1 MRIWQ
6 SAVFRALCA
15 IIVGALLLKYREET
29 VTWITILIGVLFLL
43 SGIVSV
49 VAYYTARKRMTD
61 VEVYDAEGNR
71 IAGGAPTFPIVGL
84 GSIIL
89 GLILALNPHMFINTL
104 MYILAG
110 ILILGAVNQYASLA
124 TLKRYAHLPFGY
136 WICPSLILLAGAVI
150 ILRPSWVASAPL
162 VIIGAFMIL
171 FGIVECINALKI
183 HSERKKMESQ
193 QAEALPEET
202 SGAAA
207 GESTAPEET
216 VSEQPAPE
224 ATDSKHGDSGSFGI

>member
-6 SAVFRALCA
+6 SSLFRAVCA
-15 IIVGALLLKYREET
+15 IIVGALLLKFREET

-61 VEVYDAEGNR
+61 VEVYDAQGNK
-71 IAGGAPTFPIVGL
+71 IAGGAPTFPIVGY

-89 GLILALNPHMFINTL
+89 GLILALTPHMFINTL

-110 ILILGAVNQYASLA
+110 MLILGAINQYAALIA
-124 TLKRYAHLPFGY
+124 VRRYGELPFGY

-162 VIIGAFMIL
+162 VIIGWFMIL
-171 FGIVECINALKI
+171 YGIVECVNALKI
-183 HSERKKMESQ
+183 HSERKKMERQ
-193 QAEALPEET
+193 QAEQQ
-202 SGAAA
+202 AAD
-207 GESTAPEET
+207 EPT
-216 VSEQPAPE
+216 VSEPTVNEQPAIEAPE
-224 ATDSKHGDSGSFGI
+224 AADNHGDDSGSFGI